1 MMHQRQIKPDA
12 NGRLRKEISIQRL
25 LEWAFADEF
34 AQVDFEDAGTLAPG
48 YGGVG
53 NAGRMADYGALG
65 CRIMGGGRSWPDH
78 DADLVASAVAV
89 LPEGCGGRAMAVA
102 IAEWARARTVPD
114 AMIGARMRCV
124 PVSFQRNQ
132 HGVRPATEFL
142 GCEIDRS
149 GRKAKRVDV
158 RVTPVHFTPTAQQ
171 LGDARRTYLQ
181 WRLAL
186 LELRN
191 TFQMHNNLTRWVV
204 TNKMPPTAPW
214 KKTLAE

>member
-12 NGRLRKEISIQRL
+12 NGRQRKEISIQRL

-34 AQVDFEDAGTLAPG
+34 AQVDFEDAGTLGPG

-114 AMIGARMRCV
+114 AMIGAVARCE
-124 PVSFQRNQ
+124 PVGTHTNRYGTRSKTELLHFIDVVTGFTQIG
-132 HGVRPATEFL
+132 GV
-142 GCEIDRS
+142 GCP
-149 GRKAKRVDV
+149 V
-158 RVTPVHFTPTAQQ
+158 RYTLTSADI
-171 LGDARRTYLQ
+171 GAARRNYLQ
-181 WRLAL
+181 WWLAL

-191 TFQMHNNLTRWVV
+191 TFQMYNNLSRWVV
-204 TNKMPPTAPW
+204 TDVMPAREPW
-214 KKTLAE
+214 KKQLQR